1 MSMDNKAYLDQIA
14 VKEQPKSSSPFSS
27 LLSPMLLKLI
37 IGAVVLIVLL
47 IVVSVILSS
56 NSGSNTANYAALYER
71 YTLLLDKEGT
81 LQAQKDNLR
90 SPELRSNTANF
101 ITTGDTFIS
110 NYTSA
115 INTSG
120 MTITVGDQT
129 IASEMSEYTTNLNN
143 AYMNGYLDS
152 SFASEN
158 SYQLAVLI
166 QLETNIIN
174 TTDNNSLKELLTS
187 NRESLKS
194 YQEIYQNYGSE
205 E

>member
-1 MSMDNKAYLDQIA
+1 MDNKAYLDQIA

-37 IGAVVLIVLL
+37 IGAVVLIILL
-47 IVVSVILSS
+47 IVVSAILSS
-56 NSGSNTANYAALYER
+56 NSSSNTASYAALYER
-71 YTLLLDKEGT
+71 YTILLDKEGT

-90 SPELRSNTANF
+90 SAELRSNTTNF

-120 MTITVGDQT
+120 MTITTGDPT
-129 IASEMSEYTTNLNN
+129 IAAEMTEYTTNLNN

-158 SYQLAVLI
+158 AYQLTVLI

-187 NRESLKS
+187 NLESLKT

>member
-1 MSMDNKAYLDQIA
+1 MANTAYLDQIA
-14 VKEQPKSSSPFSS
+14 VKEQPRSSSPFSS

-37 IGAVVLIVLL
+37 IGAVALIILL

-81 LQAQKDNLR
+81 LQTQKDNLR

-120 MTITVGDQT
+120 MTITVGDQA

>member
-1 MSMDNKAYLDQIA
+1 MDNKAYLDQIA

-37 IGAVVLIVLL
+37 IGAVVLIILL
-47 IVVSVILSS
+47 IVVSAILSS
-56 NSGSNTANYAALYER
+56 NSGSNTASYAALYER
-71 YTLLLDKEGT
+71 YTILLDKEGT

-90 SPELRSNTANF
+90 SAELRSNTTNF

-120 MTITVGDQT
+120 MTITTGDPT
-129 IASEMSEYTTNLNN
+129 IAAEMTEYTTNLNN

-158 SYQLAVLI
+158 AYQLAVLI

-187 NRESLKS
+187 NLESLKT

>member
-1 MSMDNKAYLDQIA
+1 MDNKAYLDQIA
-14 VKEQPKSSSPFSS
+14 VKEQPRSSSPFSS

-37 IGAVVLIVLL
+37 IGAVALIILL

-81 LQAQKDNLR
+81 LQTQKDNLR

-120 MTITVGDQT
+120 MTITVGDQA